1 MPRIDSALARSRGGF
16 GWLLQDR
23 CQPRLGSLPP
33 GTWCQHPAWGDPA
46 QSPPGA
52 GIATKPPPDTPSPQ
66 VLPPQGAAHRI
77 PQARSPHQRIGPR
90 SGPGIS
96 RPQISSKSHQCL
108 PVAAALTAAVQRA
121 GSSPVRKGGRDLG
134 SPAAWH
140 PAALGTGSS
149 SSCPA
154 TQRGGTDIPHK
165 GHPQAAGT
173 RASSSST
180 PTRSLPQ
187 IPGENPPLAAHGL
200 HTLYPRPPRSRDL
213 QVPTESVLLF
223 KDNIQLPAHGH
234 IVLGSFLPQR
244 GAPGGTS
251 GQEKNLFPCPA
262 PSHAEPPPSPRR
274 RDAPL
279 RGDASSGS
287 STSILI
293 SSC

>member
-1 MPRIDSALARSRGGF
+1 MDPGKSARPGSTQPWPGPEVVSGGF
-16 GWLLQDR
+16 CRSAASPGWAPYPQGPGASTQPGET
-23 CQPRLGSLPP
+23 QPR
-33 GTWCQHPAWGDPA
+33 A
-46 QSPPGA
+46 PPGA
-52 GIATKPPPDTPSPQ
+52 GIATKTPPDTPGPQ

-187 IPGENPPLAAHGL
+187 IPGENPLLAAHGL

-244 GAPGGTS
+244 GALGGTS
-251 GQEKNLFPCPA
+251 GQEKNLFPRPA
-262 PSHAEPPPSPRR
+262 PSHAEPPPQP
-274 RDAPL
+274 AP
-279 RGDASSGS
+279 S
-287 STSILI
+287 
-293 SSC
+293 